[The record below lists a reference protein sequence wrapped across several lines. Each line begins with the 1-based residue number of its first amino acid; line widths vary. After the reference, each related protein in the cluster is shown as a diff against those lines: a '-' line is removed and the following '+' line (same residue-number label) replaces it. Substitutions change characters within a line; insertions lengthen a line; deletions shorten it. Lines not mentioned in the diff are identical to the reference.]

1 MTRLSQVVQAELC
14 PYVKDCVD
22 LFDSILET
30 TKSMFYAL
38 NHAYMILMVVW
49 NSVIQM
55 QIVKGSD

>member
-14 PYVKDCVD
+14 PYVNDCLD

-38 NHAYMILMVVW
+38 NHA
-49 NSVIQM
+49 
-55 QIVKGSD
+55 